1 MAHTAVGTEKVPTWS
16 REHGRSRW
24 GLLTAL
30 AIDNF
35 GSGLFLP
42 LVLVY
47 SVQVVGLSVSLAG
60 TLLFLGTLI
69 GLAAPLVV
77 GAVVDRFGPRRV
89 VITSQLIQAAG
100 MTLYLVAS
108 TATSSGSGRGAAVGL
123 AVGGALLVA
132 AGTQTFYSSLF
143 SLIAAVAGDGPKDGA
158 FAHVDMIRSAAF
170 GLGALV
176 AAALLSWLDAPALRI
191 AVAVDALTFVVAAAL
206 LWRLVQVKAEQN
218 RRDHPPM
225 PTPTEPVALEPGLH
239 PARTAEATTTG
250 ATTTAATAAAATT
263 ATRDLAE
270 GRPRPWRDRPFLVLL
285 VMLALTGSAIDVF
298 LVGFSVWA
306 LDRLHAP
313 AWVPGACVA
322 LLTGLT
328 STSTAVVVR
337 WTSAWKRTRT
347 VALGAVLTIAWCA
360 MCAAAPLIEQGWQA
374 AWLLASTVVLALSSM
389 LIGARA
395 MAMAEASAPVR
406 AHGRYMATVQYSF
419 NTTALLAPLL
429 VGLFAVAL
437 WLPWAAVATGCAGAL
452 LLLPWLARRLPADAV
467 SAQEVPAP
475 RARDGRDSANNA
487 G

>member
-1 MAHTAVGTEKVPTWS
+1 MTHTAVGTEKAPTWS
-16 REHGRSRW
+16 RENSRSRW
-24 GLLTAL
+24 GLLLAL

-47 SVQVVGLSVSLAG
+47 SVQVIGLSVSLAG
-60 TLLFLGTLI
+60 ALLFLGTLI

-100 MTLYLVAS
+100 MTLYLLAS
-108 TATSSGSGRGAAVGL
+108 TATGSGAGRRAAVAL
-123 AVGGALLVA
+123 AVGAALLVA
-132 AGTQTFYSSLF
+132 SGTQTFYSSLF

-170 GLGALV
+170 GLGALA
-176 AAALLSWLDAPALRI
+176 AAALLTWMDASALRI

-206 LWRLVQVKAEQN
+206 LWRLVQTRATRGRQAHVPVHTPA
-218 RRDHPPM
+218 PPAIS
-225 PTPTEPVALEPGLH
+225 EADSH
-239 PARTAEATTTG
+239 AAEAAR
-250 ATTTAATAAAATT
+250 ATATAAADA
-263 ATRDLAE
+263 AMQEPVGGA
-270 GRPRPWRDRPFLVLL
+270 PRPWRDRPFLVLL
-285 VMLALTGSAIDVF
+285 VMLALTGLAIDVF

-306 LDRLHAP
+306 LDGLHAP
-313 AWVPGACVA
+313 AWAPGACVV
-322 LLTGLT
+322 LLTGIT
-328 STSTAVVVR
+328 STSTAGVVR

-347 VALGAVLTIAWCA
+347 VALGSVLTIAWCA
-360 MCAAAPLIEQGWQA
+360 MCAAAPVIEQGWLA

-395 MAMAEASAPVR
+395 MAMAEASAPVE

-437 WLPWAAVATGCAGAL
+437 WMPWAAVALGCAGAL
-452 LLLPWLARRLPADAV
+452 LLLPWLTKRLPAHAV
-467 SAQEVPAP
+467 SAGP
-475 RARDGRDSANNA
+475 
-487 G
+487 

>member
-1 MAHTAVGTEKVPTWS
+1 MTHTAVGTEKAPTCS
-16 REHGRSRW
+16 RENSRSRW
-24 GLLTAL
+24 GLLAAL

-47 SVQVVGLSVSLAG
+47 SVQVIGLSVGLAG
-60 TLLFLGTLI
+60 ALLFTGTLI

-100 MTLYLVAS
+100 MTLYLLAS
-108 TATSSGSGRGAAVGL
+108 TTTGSGSGSGRGAAVAL

-170 GLGALV
+170 GLGALL
-176 AAALLSWLDAPALRI
+176 AAALLTWLGASALRI
-191 AVAVDALTFVVAAAL
+191 AVAVDALTFVLAAAL
-206 LWRLVQVKAEQN
+206 LGRLVQTKGAQGRQVHAPVQIPA
-218 RRDHPPM
+218 PPAIS
-225 PTPTEPVALEPGLH
+225 EADSH
-239 PARTAEATTTG
+239 AAQAAR
-250 ATTTAATAAAATT
+250 ATATATAATT
-263 ATRDLAE
+263 ATQDPAE

-285 VMLALTGSAIDVF
+285 VMLALTGLAIDVF

-313 AWVPGACVA
+313 AWVPGACVV
-322 LLTGLT
+322 LLTGIT

-337 WTSAWKRTRT
+337 WTSAWKRTTT
-347 VALGAVLTIAWCA
+347 VALGSVLTIAWCA
-360 MCAAAPLIEQGWQA
+360 MCAAAPLIEAGWRA

-395 MAMAEASAPVR
+395 MAMAEASAPLQ
-406 AHGRYMATVQYSF
+406 AHGRYMASVQYSF

-429 VGLFAVAL
+429 VALFAVAL
-437 WLPWAAVATGCAGAL
+437 WMPWAAVALGCAGAL
-452 LLLPWLARRLPADAV
+452 LLLPWLARRLPPHAV
-467 SAQEVPAP
+467 NAQEVPA
-475 RARDGRDSANNA
+475 ARNA